1 MSITA
6 ILGAALTTAQAAGLG
21 LILLLALFGITFWI
35 VIDEQHR
42 EEEVDEWSER

>member
-6 ILGAALTTAQAAGLG
+6 IFGAALNTAQAAGLG

-35 VIDEQHR
+35 VIDEQRR
-42 EEEVDEWSER
+42 EEEEDEWTER